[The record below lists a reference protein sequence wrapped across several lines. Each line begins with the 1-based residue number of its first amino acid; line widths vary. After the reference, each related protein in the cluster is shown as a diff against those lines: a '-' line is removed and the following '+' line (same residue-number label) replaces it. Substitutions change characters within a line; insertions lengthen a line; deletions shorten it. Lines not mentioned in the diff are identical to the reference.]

1 MKNVER
7 GSRSWIAA
15 ACLSALLAN
24 GTCAQQMP
32 DAIDVEETAAIQQEM
47 VPYGFIENKGQVLDQ
62 HRKQNHAVRYLL
74 PGDRFNVALKPNGY
88 SYDLYSDETPRE
100 ALASA
105 HDHDGLHHGELQ
117 ERKLRIQRVDLRF
130 EGTRGEG
137 SWSTGAVADDH
148 LNVINEHGSFEL
160 LRHYGQVTQ
169 HELYPGVDIRYAT
182 REGGFKQDIITTTPE
197 ALDQVRF
204 RVAGAQAKAEGKA
217 LLISTSE
224 HSFAEEIPLSYV
236 QRADGSRELLEVI
249 YVAHADGSFGFQN
262 TTRINDWKQGDR
274 LVVDPTPNRI
284 RGSYFNGTNGST
296 KFYAVLGGA
305 YLAGA
310 TTSTAGIATQGTHD
324 VSHNLGWD
332 AVLVRMTNCTRT
344 WATYYGGAGLDQATC
359 LAWPTGDNANL
370 LIGGYTESPTG
381 FGSPGVHQVAFGYG
395 LSDGF
400 VAKFLTNTGQRTWGT
415 YCGGDQPDEIKDVA
429 SDQNGNVLVIGNTM
443 SSGMATGGAH
453 DISNAGG
460 GDVFWRS
467 YSPNG
472 ATVLYSTYYG
482 GADHDAGFGIEVT
495 GNTVYICGS
504 SASSTDISTPG
515 THQTVRQGTAA
526 DAFLAKF
533 TSGVRNW
540 GTYYGGLDNDEAR
553 GLALIGC
560 GNPAIVG
567 ATSSSSM
574 IAYGSSPHQSVYGNN
589 QDGFIARFNPGNGT
603 INFGTYYGGSGV
615 DDCKAIIASG
625 SGLVYVAG
633 QTSSISAMAT
643 PGTWQAGYANGLS
656 DGWFAR
662 FSTSGS
668 RVWGSYYGG
677 SGDDYVHSI
686 SSGPGSGNITI
697 VGETTSDNGI
707 SVIPCYRA
715 ARSPNVEA
723 FYATFDGPIPTACSL
738 PGGMQMQVD
747 IPASVQTKVFPVPF
761 ADAFTIH
768 TVLDDEADAY
778 LRLVDLTGRTVLTQ
792 PLGRLEQG
800 ANFSEVQCPGLADG
814 MYTWI
819 LNVGDAV
826 STGSVVRSAK

>member
-32 DAIDVEETAAIQQEM
+32 DAIDVEETAAVQPEM

-100 ALASA
+100 TLASA

-130 EGTRGEG
+130 EGTSGEG
-137 SWSTGAVADDH
+137 AWSTAGVADDH

-197 ALDQVRF
+197 ALEQVRF
-204 RVAGAQAKAEGKA
+204 RIAGAQAKADGKA

-236 QRADGSRELLEVI
+236 QRADGSKEPLEVI

-262 TTRINDWKQGDR
+262 TTRIADWKQGDR
-274 LVVDPTPNRI
+274 LVVDPVNRI
-284 RGSYFNGTNGST
+284 RGSYFNGTNGT
-296 KFYAVLGGA
+296 TDFFAVLSGS
-305 YLAGA
+305 YMAGF
-310 TTSTAGIATQGTHD
+310 TTSTIGLATAGTHD
-324 VSHNLGWD
+324 NTFNGNAD

-344 WATYYGGAGLDQATC
+344 WATYYGGAGLDIATC
-359 LAWPTGDNANL
+359 LAWPKGDNVNL
-370 LIGGYTESPTG
+370 LIGGYTPSSGVFGTTGVVQPT
-381 FGSPGVHQVAFGYG
+381 YG
-395 LSDGF
+395 GGTHDGF
-400 VAKFLTNTGQRTWGT
+400 LAKFLTSTGQRTWGT
-415 YCGGDQPDEIKDVA
+415 YCGGSGTDLILDVA
-429 SDQNGNVLVIGNTM
+429 SDDNGNPHVVGVTS
-443 SSGMATGGAH
+443 SSGMATTVAH
-453 DISNAGG
+453 DNSLGG
-460 GDVFWRS
+460 TEDAFWRS
-467 YSPNG
+467 YNTN
-472 ATVLYSTYYG
+472 ATVLLYSTYYG
-482 GADHDAGFGIEVT
+482 GAGTDIGYSIEVV
-495 GNTVYICGS
+495 GGKTVYICGHTNS
-504 SASSTDISTPG
+504 TASIGTAG
-515 THQTVRQGTAA
+515 THQPTKQPGI

-533 TSGVRNW
+533 TAGVRDW
-540 GTYYGGLDNDEAR
+540 GTYYGGGQDDIAY
-553 GLALIGC
+553 GLALVGC
-560 GNPAIVG
+560 GDP
-567 ATSSSSM
+567 M
-574 IAYGSSPHQSVYGNN
+574 IAGTTYSNNLIAFGSTPHQGTLGGGG
-589 QDGFIARFNPGNGT
+589 DACLARFSSINGT
-603 INFGTYYGGSGV
+603 IVFGTYYGGS
-615 DDCKAIIASG
+615 DYDFCLAIVSSG
-625 SGLVYVAG
+625 SDLVYVGG
-633 QTSSISAMAT
+633 QTGSTTSIAT
-643 PGTWQAGYANGLS
+643 TGSWQSTFGGGLR
-656 DGWFAR
+656 DGWVAR
-662 FSTSGS
+662 FSTIGSLVSGT
-668 RVWGSYYGG
+668 YYGG
-677 SGDDYVHSI
+677 AGIDNIRAI
-686 SSGPGSGNITI
+686 STGPSAGNLTI
-697 VGETTSDNGI
+697 VGNTNSATGIASAGCFDVTVGANG
-707 SVIPCYRA
+707 
-715 ARSPNVEA
+715 EA
-723 FYATFDGPIPTACSL
+723 FYATFDGPIPAACSL

-761 ADAFTIH
+761 ADVFTIH

-792 PLGRLEQG
+792 PLGRLAQG